1 MRAVALAETR
11 ARAFMARTASSP
23 ALGAKVPAKHQAS
36 LHREGS
42 GDRED
47 GAVRDGRANL
57 HGRKQEKD
65 TSRTIKHRRMHQRM
79 RDEPNDGPVRATN
92 HALICLSSFIIES
105 KDP

>member
-23 ALGAKVPAKHQAS
+23 ALGAKVPAKHRAS
-36 LHREGS
+36 LHREES

-47 GAVRDGRANL
+47 GAVRDGGANL

-65 TSRTIKHRRMHQRM
+65 ANRTTKHMRMHQRM
-79 RDEPNDGPVRATN
+79 RDEPYDGPVQATN
-92 HALICLSSFIIES
+92 HALYALLGRFL
-105 KDP
+105 